1 MAVASLLQATSTNL
15 NSCVSYEKPLG
26 HVGTL
31 SSSSLVL
38 GANINVGCKGRRSP
52 LSLSHPDR
60 IENVGS
66 IAFAGKR
73 RSSVISRVASAST
86 SYNEADLIA
95 PINIFTAS
103 GEPVQFKDLWDQ
115 NNGIAVVALLRHFGC
130 PCCWEF
136 ASTLKDV
143 KPKFDSAGV
152 KLIAIGVGTPE
163 KARILGER
171 LPFPLDSLYADPDHK
186 AYDALGL
193 YYGLGWTFFNP
204 ASAKVLT
211 RFDSLQKALKNYTIS
226 ATPDDRSGVLQQ
238 GGMFVFKG
246 KELLYA
252 RKDEGTGDHAPLD
265 EVLNLCCKT
274 PVG

>member
-1 MAVASLLQATSTNL
+1 MAVASLSQATSTNL
-15 NSCVSYEKPLG
+15 HPSASYVKPLG

-31 SSSSLVL
+31 SSSFLAL
-38 GANINVGCKGRRSP
+38 GADKNVGSKCRRIPS
-52 LSLSHPDR
+52 SFIQSDKV
-60 IENVGS
+60 ENVGN
-66 IAFAGKR
+66 IVFEGKM
-73 RSSVISRVASAST
+73 RSSIISRAASDTT
-86 SYNEADLIA
+86 SYNEADLISS
-95 PINIFTAS
+95 INIFTAS

-115 NNGIAVVALLRHFGC
+115 NNGMAVVALLRHFGC

-152 KLIAIGVGTPE
+152 KLIAIGVGTPD

-171 LPFPLDSLYADPDHK
+171 LPFPMDSLYADPDRK
-186 AYDALGL
+186 AYNALGL
-193 YYGLGWTFFNP
+193 YYGLGRTFFNP

-226 ATPDDRSGVLQQ
+226 ATPEDRSSVLQQ

-265 EVLNLCCKT
+265 EVLNLCCKV
-274 PVG
+274 PVS